1 MHTQATRL
9 ADGGYTFGNWENC
22 LNVEPKGEEFS
33 MHNLWSLFSHLQAN
47 LDVLFAPEF
56 NMPGEFKAGPGDVAK
71 LVCREVD
78 TNHD

>member
-1 MHTQATRL
+1 MVDTKSRIR
-9 ADGGYTFGNWENC
+9 
-22 LNVEPKGEEFS
+22 VVKFS
-33 MHNLWSLFSHLQAN
+33 MHNLWSMLSHLQAN

-78 TNHD
+78 TIHGLKSYNLVQMF